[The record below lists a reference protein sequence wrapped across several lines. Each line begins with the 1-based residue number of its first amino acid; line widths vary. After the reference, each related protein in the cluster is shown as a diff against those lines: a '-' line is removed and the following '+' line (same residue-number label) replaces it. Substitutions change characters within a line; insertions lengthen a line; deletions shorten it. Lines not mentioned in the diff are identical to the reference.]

1 MSQNIIQ
8 DSPEEEE
15 KTIFTVQNPARVRE
29 VASQMI
35 STTEK
40 SYKIKLFYLNN
51 RVTVETSKSEPFRDL
66 VEKVSE
72 ILPLDTRYSKLSP

>member
-15 KTIFTVQNPARVRE
+15 KTIFT
-29 VASQMI
+29 SC
-35 STTEK
+35 
-40 SYKIKLFYLNN
+40 KIKLFYLNN
-51 RVTVETSKSEPFRDL
+51 RVTVETSRSEPFRDL

>member
-15 KTIFTVQNPARVRE
+15 KTIFTVQNPARVSE

>member
-15 KTIFTVQNPARVRE
+15 KTIFTVQNPTRVRE

-51 RVTVETSKSEPFRDL
+51 RVTVETSRSEPFRDL